1 MIRDATGNKEYE
13 FGDGSRALSEASK
26 EAAEKAATAVL
37 DAGGTAVEAWVERFD
52 RRGTE
57 PFELFRSEFGQNSCK
72 IQEFSLE
79 KLNKKR
85 LCYKEDGKS
94 TENLVYN

>member
-13 FGDGSRALSEASK
+13 FGDGTKALSEASK

-52 RRGTE
+52 RRGIE
-57 PFELFRSEFGQNSCK
+57 PFELFTSEFGQNSFKNSGIFARKFK
-72 IQEFSLE
+72 ISEMF
-79 KLNKKR
+79 NMIF
-85 LCYKEDGKS
+85 
-94 TENLVYN
+94 